1 MALSE
6 KARLTRNEYS
16 KAYRQNNPD
25 KIKMYNTRYWERKAD
40 PVGSD
45 VRKLSKEGSTQRQ
58 IAEKLKI
65 SLGAV
70 NNILNDE

>member
-1 MALSE
+1 MATLSE
-6 KARLTRNEYS
+6 EARLARNKYSREYHQ
-16 KAYRQNNPD
+16 RNPD
-25 KIKMYNTRYWERKAD
+25 KIREYNTRYWEKKVD

-45 VRKLSKEGSTQRQ
+45 VRRLSKEGSTQRQ

-70 NNILNDE
+70 NNILNP

>member
-1 MALSE
+1 MELSE
-6 KARLTRNEYS
+6 KIRQAKNAYS
-16 KAYRQNNPD
+16 RAYRQNNPD
-25 KIKMYNTRYWERKAD
+25 KIREYNNRYWERKVD